1 MIKKLKRLLGINIVE
16 WVDNT
21 EKKYEWLEA
30 KKFLQVESATEGQLL
45 FTPSQVK
52 IAKACAQRNQE
63 DIQMKNDFSDS
74 TLFRQLSLESEEI
87 RKLKWIESEKANID
101 IGLNRAIIL
110 WVTKHRSKWLLDNNY
125 KD

>member
-1 MIKKLKRLLGINIVE
+1 
-16 WVDNT
+16 
-21 EKKYEWLEA
+21 
-30 KKFLQVESATEGQLL
+30 
-45 FTPSQVK
+45 
-52 IAKACAQRNQE
+52 
-63 DIQMKNDFSDS
+63 MKNDFSDS